1 MEQLLHAL
9 AGILQNPTV
18 QRILQNP
25 TAQQLL
31 AILQKAPLT
40 IALLLLLHFYLKAM
54 LFGPLEKVLKERE
67 QLTKG
72 ARQAAEQGLAAADR
86 KTQEYE
92 AKLREARAEV
102 YKEQEEMRRR
112 WIEDQASQ
120 AAQARER
127 NAAAVRK
134 AREEISAEAG
144 AARLSLTESSGAL
157 ADQIATA
164 VLAGR
169 AG

>member
-1 MEQLLHAL
+1 MEQTLHAL
-9 AGILQNPTV
+9 AGILQKAVLTV
-18 QRILQNP
+18 G
-25 TAQQLL
+25 LL
-31 AILQKAPLT
+31 VA
-40 IALLLLLHFYLKAM
+40 LHFYLKAM
-54 LFGPLEKVLKERE
+54 LFGPLEKALKERDH
-67 QLTKG
+67 LTKG
-72 ARQAAEQGLAAADR
+72 ARRAAEQSLAAADQ

-102 YKEQEEMRRR
+102 YKEQEEIRRR

-134 AREEISAEAG
+134 AREEISGEAA
-144 AARLSLTESSGAL
+144 AARRSLTESSGAL
-157 ADQIATA
+157 AEEIATA

-169 AG
+169 AGEAS